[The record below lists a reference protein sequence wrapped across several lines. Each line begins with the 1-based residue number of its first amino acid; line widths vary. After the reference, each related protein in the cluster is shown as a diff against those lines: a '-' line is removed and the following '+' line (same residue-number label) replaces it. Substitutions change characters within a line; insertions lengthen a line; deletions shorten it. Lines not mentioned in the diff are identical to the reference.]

1 MTFKKVSAVLAVMVF
16 MGGILSHSAQGTE
29 GSAQNLPTKPVA
41 VIDGFRSAKFGQT
54 EAEVREAIAS
64 DFGKKASALK
74 SENNPIEGTTVLSVD
89 VESLLPN
96 SGEANIAYVLGYTS
110 RKLIQ
115 VNVLWQS
122 KGKNDPTQIALALSN
137 YFLGEEFKADSV
149 VVNAELPNH
158 SVLVFRGA
166 DAKGRMVVLELL
178 QPQDETKAKKAD
190 NSSKQPAA
198 QPSSLRLSYIEKPAE
213 PDIFKIK
220 PGQF

>member
-1 MTFKKVSAVLAVMVF
+1 MMFKKVSAILAVMVC
-16 MGGILSHSAQGTE
+16 MGGVMSHSAQGTE
-29 GSAQNLPTKPVA
+29 SSAQNVPTKPVA

-64 DFGKKASALK
+64 DFGKKGNAPK
-74 SENNPIEGTTVLSVD
+74 SEANPIEGTTVLSVD
-89 VESLLPN
+89 VENLLPN
-96 SGEANIAYVLGYTS
+96 SGEASVAYVLGFTS

-115 VNVLWQS
+115 VNVLWQG

-137 YFLGEEFKADSV
+137 YFLGEEFKPDSV
-149 VVNAELPNH
+149 VVNAELPDH
-158 SVLVFRGA
+158 SILVFRGT
-166 DAKGRMVVLELL
+166 DMKGRMVVLELL
-178 QPQDETKAKKAD
+178 QPQDPAKAKKAD
-190 NSSKQPAA
+190 TSTKQPAA